1 MKLYTRTG
9 DGGMT
14 GMIGGRVRKDDARVE
29 ACGTID
35 ELNSLIGLALAC
47 AREDDKNR
55 DLAERLTEIQHELFD
70 CGSDIS
76 RLAPGAASFRVTA
89 SRVAAL
95 EADID
100 RLQAEAPPIRRF
112 ILPGGTPLAAW
123 LHVCRTVC
131 RRAER
136 RVVALA
142 GRAETNTGVVRYLN
156 RLSDFFFAAARCAN
170 ARAGVSD
177 TEYAR
182 GTDVF
187 RTEGPG

>member
-1 MKLYTRTG
+1 MKLYTKTG

-35 ELNSLIGLALAC
+35 ELNSLVGLAIQSAVLDGRYA
-47 AREDDKNR
+47 
-55 DLAERLTEIQHELFD
+55 DLAGRLTDIQHELFD
-70 CGSDIS
+70 CGSDLSHMI
-76 RLAPGAASFRVTA
+76 PGDRPYKVTPEM
-89 SRVAAL
+89 VEAL

-100 RLQAEAPPIRRF
+100 RLHAEAPPIRRF

-123 LHVCRTVC
+123 LHACRTVC

-136 RVVALA
+136 RTVSLA
-142 GRAETNTGVVRYLN
+142 GVAETNREVLRYLN
-156 RLSDFFFAAARCAN
+156 RLSDYFFAAARSAN
-170 ARAGVSD
+170 ARAGVPD

-182 GTDVF
+182 GAGVF
-187 RTEGPG
+187 RLEDPS